1 MKKFTKSIL
10 AVLAFGLCLSAQA
23 ATVTNAD
30 GTTFTVGVLSESA
43 ATLRDATVLQEQSQI
58 PDQDNRFGYLI
69 AKYDVEVDGG
79 TGAVEF
85 GATIPDNTAVVG
97 GYVYVAEAVLP
108 ATATQAIH
116 LVSANDLLTAGT
128 TLQSTGLFR
137 LGASTALSAVTLQ
150 RQIITNVF
158 NDVTNVV
165 PVVTN
170 VVGTSGALAS
180 TLPAAPVYSTSDDQI
195 DVTWTGS
202 TATQGVFFVVLD
214 LIKMQ

>member
-30 GTTFTVGVLSESA
+30 GTTFTVNVLSEDA
-43 ATLRDATVLQEQSQI
+43 ATLRNATVLQEQSQI
-58 PDQDNRFGYLI
+58 PDQDNRFGYLV

-116 LVSANDLLTAGT
+116 LVAANDLLTAGT
-128 TLQSTGLFR
+128 TLQSTGLKR
-137 LGASTALSAVTLQ
+137 LGASTALSALTLQ
-150 RQIITNVF
+150 TKTFTNVF
-158 NDVTNVV
+158 NDVTNVIV
-165 PVVTN
+165 AVTN
-170 VVGTSGALAS
+170 VASTSGALTS
-180 TLPAAPVYSTSDDQI
+180 TLPAAPVYSTSDDQL

>member
-30 GTTFTVGVLSESA
+30 GTTFTVNVLSEDA
-43 ATLRDATVLQEQSQI
+43 ATLRNATVLQEQSKI
-58 PDQDNRFGYLI
+58 PDQDNRFGYLV

-85 GATIPDNTAVVG
+85 GATIPDNVAVVG

-116 LVSANDLLTAGT
+116 LVAANDLLAAGT
-128 TLQSTGLFR
+128 TLQSTGLKR
-137 LGASTALSAVTLQ
+137 LGASTALSALTLQ
-150 RQIITNVF
+150 TKTFTNVF
-158 NDVTNVV
+158 NGVTNVIV
-165 PVVTN
+165 AVTN
-170 VVGTSGALAS
+170 VESTSGALTS
-180 TLPAAPVYSTSDDQI
+180 TLPAAPVYSTSDDQL

>member
-30 GTTFTVGVLSESA
+30 GTTFTVNVLSESA

-85 GATIPDNTAVVG
+85 GATIPDNVAVVG

-128 TLQSTGLFR
+128 TLQSTGLKR
-137 LGASTALSAVTLQ
+137 LGASTALSALTLQ
-150 RQIITNVF
+150 TKTFTNVF
-158 NDVTNVV
+158 NDVTNVIV
-165 PVVTN
+165 AVTN
-170 VVGTSGALAS
+170 VASTSGALTS
-180 TLPAAPVYSTSDDQI
+180 TLPAAPVYSTSDDQL